1 MSLHDLSV
9 YFVSEITLFTCP
21 FYLCLFCNLSIFHL
35 VSNSYLEILF
45 ENSCKQGQIEVE
57 AGCGFS
63 HTRFSINFFFILKK
77 TLCICVTK
85 HICQN
90 KTRTHALFF
99 PLVASSS
106 RHSLSPP
113 HTTIITSPATLR
125 PSSLTA
131 VTEPPATVNHLT
143 GNFASNSKP

>member
-63 HTRFSINFFFILKK
+63 HTRFSINFFFYIEKNIVYLCDKTYLPKQNTYARAILSS
-77 TLCICVTK
+77 CC
-85 HICQN
+85 
-90 KTRTHALFF
+90 LF
-99 PLVASSS
+99 
-106 RHSLSPP
+106 
-113 HTTIITSPATLR
+113 ITSLTLSTTHNHHHVAGHPATIVAHR
-125 PSSLTA
+125 RNRTTSYRQSS
-131 VTEPPATVNHLT
+131 NR
-143 GNFASNSKP
+143 